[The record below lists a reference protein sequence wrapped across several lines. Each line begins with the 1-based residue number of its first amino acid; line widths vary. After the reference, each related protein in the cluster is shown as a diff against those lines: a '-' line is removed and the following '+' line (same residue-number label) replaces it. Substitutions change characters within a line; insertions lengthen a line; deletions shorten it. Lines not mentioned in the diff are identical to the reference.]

1 MDLSR
6 LSLLIGK
13 ININKIKKLNILVLG
28 LGGVGGY
35 TVESLIRCGVEKIT
49 LVDGDLIK
57 PSNLNRQIISNSK
70 NINKYKTRE
79 FKKRIKLINKDAK
92 VSIIN
97 TFITEDN
104 MYLLFMD
111 EYDYIV
117 DACDTLKVK
126 ILLIKECLK
135 RKVNLISS
143 MGTANK
149 LNGGALN
156 ITTLNKTTYDPL
168 AKKIRKEFSERDQK
182 KIKVVS
188 STETIKNKE
197 GLGSIVYVPA
207 ISGLLITNHIINE
220 TLKNKNWQLWIFRY
234 NKPY

>member
-6 LSLLIGK
+6 LNLLIGK
-13 ININKIKKLNILVLG
+13 ENINKIKKLNILVLG

-35 TVESLIRCGVEKIT
+35 VVESLIRCGVEKIT

-57 PSNLNRQIISNSK
+57 PSNMNRQIISNSK

-79 FKKRIKLINKDAK
+79 FKKRIKLINKEVK

-97 TFITEDN
+97 TFINESN

-111 EYDYIV
+111 EYDYII

-126 ILLIKECLK
+126 ILLMKECLT
-135 RKVNLISS
+135 RKIKLISS

-149 LNGGALN
+149 LNGGALS
-156 ITTLNKTTYDPL
+156 ITTLNKTNYDPL
-168 AKKIRKEFSERDQK
+168 AKKIRKEFGEKEQK
-182 KIKVVS
+182 KIKVIS

-207 ISGLLITNHIINE
+207 IAGLLITNHIINE
-220 TLKNKNWQLWIFRY
+220 TLKK
-234 NKPY
+234 

>member
-13 ININKIKKLNILVLG
+13 DNIHKIKKLNILVLG

-35 TVESLIRCGVEKIT
+35 TVESLVRCGVEKIT

-57 PSNLNRQIISNSK
+57 PSNLNRQIISNLK

-97 TFITEDN
+97 TFINEEN

-111 EYDYIV
+111 NYDFIV

-126 ILLIKECLK
+126 ILLMKECLK
-135 RKVNLISS
+135 RDIKLISS

-149 LNGGALN
+149 LNGKLLN

-182 KIKVVS
+182 KLKVIS

-197 GLGSIVYVPA
+197 GLGSVVYLPA
-207 ISGLLITNHIINE
+207 IAGLLITNYIINE
-220 TLKNKNWQLWIFRY
+220 ILKK
-234 NKPY
+234 